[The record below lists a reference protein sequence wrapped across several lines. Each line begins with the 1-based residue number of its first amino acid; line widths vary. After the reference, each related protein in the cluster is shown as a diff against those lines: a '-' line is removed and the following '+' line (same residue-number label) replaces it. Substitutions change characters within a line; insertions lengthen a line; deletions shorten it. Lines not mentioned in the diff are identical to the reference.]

1 MSSKMDGRARW
12 PRGGFVGSKTGGLHR
27 LAHRSAVRDYQSR
40 LTRRA
45 GLCGRTVALAPRADV
60 QHLGCCGLTNFR
72 QICRRFDIITGL
84 IFATFAATQAHWLSF
99 RWRRLRLSE
108 TTPGYGQPNSSTG
121 IEFHWGAAAGARRSR
136 RLRNGAIARDWRHD
150 RQNAPRRH
158 GILHRALGRH
168 LCAAC
173 PLFVAPNRSR
183 SARARLPIAA
193 MFIDE
198 GREEQPIALAIGGG
212 SPREAQRK

>member
-1 MSSKMDGRARW
+1 MCRLSRRARKN
-12 PRGGFVGSKTGGLHR
+12 GSTR
-27 LAHRSAVRDYQSR
+27 NNRRRS
-40 LTRRA
+40 
-45 GLCGRTVALAPRADV
+45 
-60 QHLGCCGLTNFR
+60 
-72 QICRRFDIITGL
+72 
-84 IFATFAATQAHWLSF
+84 SF
-99 RWRRLRLSE
+99 ELLNDE
-108 TTPGYGQPNSSTG
+108 GYTG
-121 IEFHWGAAAGARRSR
+121 IEFHWGAAAGARRCR

-168 LCAAC
+168 FCAAC

-198 GREEQPIALAIGGG
+198 GNNRSRWRLVVVARGR
-212 SPREAQRK
+212 PRESDCLMTRRNLTRPGEFRIAFFVAAVICIYLLRPRRAR